1 MVYSKNWRVKMINK
15 KIENVLNKQINEE
28 IFSAYLYLS
37 MSAYFLSLNLEGSAV
52 WVKAQAQEE
61 MSHAMKFFNFLV
73 EMGGRVSL
81 LPVKEPEKT
90 WKSPLAAFTAV
101 SRHEQYITNC
111 IDGLYRLAGSEKS
124 NPTQIMLQWFIKEQ
138 VEEEAT
144 AAKVVYRLTQIKD
157 SVNGL
162 WMLDKELGKRGT
174 GA

>member
-1 MVYSKNWRVKMINK
+1 MITK
-15 KIENVLNKQINEE
+15 KLETALNKQINEE
-28 IFSAYLYLS
+28 IFSSYLYLS
-37 MSAYFLSLNLEGSAV
+37 MAAYFLSLNLDGFAAWMKS
-52 WVKAQAQEE
+52 QAQEE
-61 MSHAMKFFNFLV
+61 MSHAMKFFNFLD

-81 LPVKEPEKT
+81 LSVKEPEKT

-111 IDGLYRLAGSEKS
+111 INELYRLAGSEKC

-144 AAKVVYRLTQIKD
+144 AAKIVFKMTQIKD
-157 SVNGL
+157 GVNGL
-162 WMLDKELGKRGT
+162 WMLDKELGARGA

>member
-1 MVYSKNWRVKMINK
+1 MISKKL
-15 KIENVLNKQINEE
+15 ENALNKQINEE

-37 MSAYFLSLNLEGSAV
+37 MSAYFLSLNLDGSAAWMKV
-52 WVKAQAQEE
+52 QAQEE
-61 MSHAMKFFNFLV
+61 MAHAMKFFNFLV

-81 LPVKEPEKT
+81 LAVKEPEKT

-111 IDGLYRLAGSEKS
+111 IDGLYRQAGSEKS
-124 NPTQIMLQWFIKEQ
+124 NPTQVMLHWFITEQ
-138 VEEEAT
+138 AEEEAT
-144 AAKVVYRLTQIKD
+144 AAKIVYRLTQIKD

-162 WMLDKELGKRGT
+162 WLLDKELGKRGV

>member
-1 MVYSKNWRVKMINK
+1 MINK
-15 KIENVLNKQINEE
+15 KLETALNKQINEE

-37 MSAYFLSLNLEGSAV
+37 MATYFQSLNLDGFAA
-52 WVKAQAQEE
+52 WMKIQAQEE
-61 MSHAMKFFNFLV
+61 MSHAMKFFGFLE

-81 LPVKEPEKT
+81 LAVKEPEKN

-101 SRHEQYITNC
+101 SRHEQYITSC
-111 IDGLYRLAGSEKS
+111 INGLYRLAGSEKC
-124 NPTQIMLQWFIKEQ
+124 NPMQIMLQWFIKEQ

-144 AAKVVYRLTQIKD
+144 ADKIVFKLTQIKD

-162 WMLDKELGKRGT
+162 WILDKHLGARGA

>member
-1 MVYSKNWRVKMINK
+1 MISKKL
-15 KIENVLNKQINEE
+15 ETALNKQINEE

-37 MSAYFLSLNLEGSAV
+37 MATYFLLLNLDGFAA
-52 WVKAQAQEE
+52 WMKTQAQEE
-61 MSHAMKFFNFLV
+61 MSHAMKFFNFLD

-81 LPVKEPEKT
+81 LAVKEPEKI

-111 IDGLYRLAGSEKS
+111 INELYRLAGSEKN

-138 VEEEAT
+138 VEEEST
-144 AAKVVYRLTQIKD
+144 AAKIVFKLTQIKD

-162 WMLDKELGKRGT
+162 WMLDKQLGARGT